1 MADGSRGR
9 IKMFTCPN
17 CGALYQLVRAEGGP
31 EAVQDEPTCGSCGSP
46 FPARAGKFVL
56 KYFMLRHAARTE
68 TWKRPRLRKRIL
80 RSSFRR
86 GSR

>member
-1 MADGSRGR
+1 
-9 IKMFTCPN
+9 MFTCPN

-56 KYFMLRHAARTE
+56 KYFR
-68 TWKRPRLRKRIL
+68 RID
-80 RSSFRR
+80 FRI
-86 GSR
+86 GIHLGDVV